1 MKYLRSPFRPPR
13 TEAIDAQRAAKTRM
27 ASRDKAARRA
37 ETPWPVRMHPP
48 LG

>member
-1 MKYLRSPFRPPR
+1 MKYLRSPFRQPR
-13 TEAIDAQRAAKTRM
+13 NESADAERSAKMRIAAKG
-27 ASRDKAARRA
+27 KGQRRS